1 MANSVPSTGS
11 LSLAATYCD
20 SKLLYRCM
28 LAKQFDQ
35 SFRES
40 DEVRGSKRACP
51 TFDPNHYYNID
62 MFEVDHGYG
71 DASPASLQLG

>member
-1 MANSVPSTGS
+1 
-11 LSLAATYCD
+11 
-20 SKLLYRCM
+20 M

-40 DEVRGSKRACP
+40 DEVQGSKRACP